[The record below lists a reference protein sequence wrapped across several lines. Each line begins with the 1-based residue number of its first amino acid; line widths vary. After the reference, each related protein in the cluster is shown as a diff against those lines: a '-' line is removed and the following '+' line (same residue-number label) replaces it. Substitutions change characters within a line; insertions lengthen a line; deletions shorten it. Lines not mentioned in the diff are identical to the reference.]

1 MANSI
6 KYSLWGSIIY
16 HIFYHLPTNQY
27 EYYDTI
33 RKIICKRSLTDQ
45 YPLRECRAA
54 SSQKSTRAKT
64 YIDETK
70 VLGIKQVSFEFRSE
84 DCGRQIFVFQVCWE
98 CVPCSR
104 SRDRKPTRAESLGE
118 CSRYEE
124 ITTSCRTMR
133 LQRIT
138 VWNKREH
145 LREVWRGFT
154 AQAAENKQ
162 TKFERDSLPDRK
174 PV

>member
-1 MANSI
+1 M
-6 KYSLWGSIIY
+6 
-16 HIFYHLPTNQY
+16 
-27 EYYDTI
+27 
-33 RKIICKRSLTDQ
+33 
-45 YPLRECRAA
+45 YPSE
-54 SSQKSTRAKT
+54 T
-64 YIDETK
+64 YIDKPK

-84 DCGRQIFVFQVCWE
+84 DCGRQIFVFQVCWK

-118 CSRYEE
+118 CSRYDE

-133 LQRIT
+133 SQRTT
-138 VWNKREH
+138 VRYKREH

-162 TKFERDSLPDRK
+162 TKFERDGVNQLRIKEEMLEFGNNFSRSRISASVPTCDKINSNFKTCAFKLK
-174 PV
+174 WK